1 MTTAV
6 ETSETVLNYFQ
17 AQSEFIKLHKDQF
30 DKFIV
35 AQKKDAETTEEET
48 TKKFEEMRIKMT
60 EEHKI
65 EKQKLTAAHAE
76 EVR

>member
-1 MTTAV
+1 MTTTV

-35 AQKKDAETTEEET
+35 AQKKDAETREEET
-48 TKKFEEMRIKMT
+48 TQKLEEMRIKMT
-60 EEHKI
+60 EEYNM